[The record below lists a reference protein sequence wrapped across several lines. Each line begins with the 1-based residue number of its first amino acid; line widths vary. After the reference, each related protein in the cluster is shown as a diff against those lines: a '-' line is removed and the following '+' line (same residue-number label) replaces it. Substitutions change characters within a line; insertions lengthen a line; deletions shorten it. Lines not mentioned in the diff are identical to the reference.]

1 MARAAPAGRLV
12 AVDIDSDLLSGAD
25 FVAHERATAIRDL
38 IADNSFLPA
47 GRDSG
52 SFRLGLSIQDGK
64 LVLDVADAEGAG
76 SIRHILSLSPLRSVV
91 KDYFMICDSYY
102 AAVRGSGPSQIEA
115 IDMGRRG
122 VHNEGARILAE
133 RLDAKIRVD
142 FDTARRLFTL
152 VCALAWRG

>member
-25 FVAHERATAIRDL
+25 FVAHERETAIRDL

-122 VHNEGARILAE
+122 VHNEGSRILME
-133 RLDAKIRVD
+133 RLKGKVAIDI
-142 FDTARRLFTL
+142 DTARRLFTL
-152 VCALAWRG
+152 ICVLHWKG